1 MINNKQI
8 VPITVTDLLTLY
20 GNVLKIAN
28 VNVTALSGNVTANG
42 TYIADAPVE
51 SIDFASGVSSA
62 TVYFVAAY
70 DYKGFSINGTAVETD
85 AVENDASTLYV
96 ATLSGGSVT
105 VAKVGF

>member
-1 MINNKQI
+1 MINEKQI

-28 VNVTALSGNVTANG
+28 VDVAKLSGDVVENG
-42 TYIADAPVE
+42 TYIADAPVK
-51 SIDFASGVSSA
+51 SIDFASGVGSA
-62 TVYFVAAY
+62 TVYFVASY

-85 AVENDASTLYV
+85 EVKKDASTLYV
-96 ATLSGGSVT
+96 ATLSGGNVT